1 MRLPTILFH
10 VKQLHII
17 VGPRNGMAMSN
28 NMKPV
33 VSNEKNVS
41 KHKIVS
47 RETVLC
53 D

>member
-10 VKQLHII
+10 VKQFHII
-17 VGPRNGMAMSN
+17 VGLSNGMAISD

-41 KHKIVS
+41 KHKTVS
-47 RETVLC
+47 RETILY